1 MSTWHWVAPA
11 VLYAIHDRQLAEHGG
26 QEGNLGRS
34 TCPQKQQ
41 RVPQGKA
48 VSLTPQ
54 PPQGGETQDIN
65 AIESALARP
74 QQLLAYGNPDA
85 AALAAAYAFGL
96 SRNHGFVDGNKRV
109 AWVVARLFLADNGFQ
124 LSFKAVE
131 AVRLMEALAAGN
143 IEESQLAQWFRE
155 RLEKVAEK

>member
-1 MSTWHWVAPA
+1 MSTWRWVAPA

-26 QEGNLGRS
+26 QEGIR
-34 TCPQKQQ
+34 
-41 RVPQGKA
+41 
-48 VSLTPQ
+48 
-54 PPQGGETQDIN
+54 DIN

-74 QQLLAYGNPDA
+74 QHLLAYGNPDA

-109 AWVVARLFLADNGFQ
+109 AWVVARLFLADNGFK
-124 LSFKAVE
+124 LHFEAME

-143 IEESQLAQWFRE
+143 FQESPLAQWFRE
-155 RLEKVAEK
+155 RLEKVEKK